1 MVLGIETSCDETA
14 AAVVAGGH
22 EVRSSVVTSQIDLHR
37 AFGGVVPE
45 IAGRA
50 HLELLPAAV
59 EQALAEAGL
68 EIPGQPPAAVA
79 ATAGPGLLGALV
91 VGVSAAKAL
100 ALAWDVPFVA
110 VNHLEAH
117 LYAAFLDGAGYTG
130 GRAEPSRSNGGS
142 VPGITSGAG
151 QAAGQ
156 AAASGQAPGQARASG
171 TSPGAEAPIP
181 SAIPSAIPP
190 TSGDPPGPSLPMIVL
205 LVSGGHTMLIEMT
218 GHGRYEL
225 LGQTLDDA
233 AGEAYDKVARLLDL
247 GYPGGPVIDRLATEG
262 DPQAVRFPRPM
273 LADGLDFSFS
283 GLKTAVAV
291 HLRRHPATDR
301 AAQANIAASFQ
312 RATVDVLETKTL
324 RAAEARGISSLC
336 LAGGVAANSE
346 LRARFEALGT
356 QDYQVFIPTRAMCTD
371 NAAMVAAAG
380 WHQLQRQGP
389 SPLEAAP
396 KATWLIPTT

>member
-1 MVLGIETSCDETA
+1 MITPAGTAAAVPGIETVLGIETSCDETA
-14 AAVVAGGH
+14 AAVVVGGH

-59 EQALAEAGL
+59 EQALADAGL
-68 EIPGQPPAAVA
+68 EIPDAVA

-117 LYAAFLDGAGYTG
+117 LYAAFLEGAGDT
-130 GRAEPSRSNGGS
+130 
-142 VPGITSGAG
+142 
-151 QAAGQ
+151 
-156 AAASGQAPGQARASG
+156 
-171 TSPGAEAPIP
+171 IP
-181 SAIPSAIPP
+181 
-190 TSGDPPGPSLPMIVL
+190 TLPMIVL
-205 LVSGGHTMLIEMT
+205 LVSGGHTLLIEMT

-233 AGEAYDKVARLLDL
+233 AGEAYDKVARLLGL

-262 DPQAVRFPRPM
+262 DPEAFRFPRPM

-301 AAQANIAASFQ
+301 AAQADVAASFQ
-312 RATVDVLETKTL
+312 RAVVDVLEAKTL
-324 RAAEARGISSLC
+324 RAAEDRGISSFC

-346 LRARFEALGT
+346 LRARFEALGA

-396 KATWLIPTT
+396 KATWLIPQT